1 MSLRWDSS
9 RCLEVL
15 SVSNQNSHLSTFK
28 TIQDL
33 LSRGQ
38 CRLSRSQ
45 KRKEFISCC
54 TKIGTNLTFSRVE
67 FFLLR
72 NFWTICLHFLLQ
84 SAATLPTSSPIGCKR
99 NYSCLIEVI
108 EHGLTLEQPLDDV
121 VYVDLALC
129 HLQTGS
135 SPPCCPGVQHGW
147 PAALQGQPGPTQL
160 APTRFRELGSDWS
173 RPDPALWLV
182 QANLSSNWQKW
193 TLGLSARLPTPP
205 RLFANRNA
213 RGISETM
220 EKCRPLET
228 TTGLLCLNSW
238 EVLGFWHFS
247 RLFVQ
252 FWDSVWRSEAS
263 LEWPPGLEL
272 GPRENSRTEASR
284 LAIGRTKFTRPLSDF
299 GHTESGSIQ
308 ICSLEPIGS
317 GWKQRSMIAA
327 YENLGCKN
335 GQRKHKS
342 RFWSGSNNQIDKDQ
356 DRKMTGRPPR
366 QILPKGGKN
375 KIQPLKTC
383 SKAYFQFYHHR
394 APQRSFTWSTTAMVA
409 LQTLVN

>member
-1 MSLRWDSS
+1 MGLVQMSR
-9 RCLEVL
+9 
-15 SVSNQNSHLSTFK
+15 
-28 TIQDL
+28 
-33 LSRGQ
+33 
-38 CRLSRSQ
+38 
-45 KRKEFISCC
+45 
-54 TKIGTNLTFSRVE
+54 
-67 FFLLR
+67 
-72 NFWTICLHFLLQ
+72 
-84 SAATLPTSSPIGCKR
+84 
-99 NYSCLIEVI
+99 
-108 EHGLTLEQPLDDV
+108 DV
-121 VYVDLALC
+121 VWFESELTSVDLQNNPNPAVKRPMPFKWIAKEKRIHLLLHKNWHQLDIFKIWIFPVEEFLNHLPPLSITIRCNTPHFSPDWVQEELSFPDRSDRTWSHPRAAAGWCCLC
-129 HLQTGS
+129 WSRPLPS
-135 SPPCCPGVQHGW
+135 SNWLLLTSLPGVQHGW

-160 APTRFRELGSDWS
+160 APMRFRELGSDWS

-193 TLGLSARLPTPP
+193 ALGLSARLPTPP
-205 RLFANRNA
+205 RLFANQNV

-220 EKCRPLET
+220 EKYQPQET
-228 TTGLLCLNSW
+228 ILGLLCSTSW
-238 EVLGFWHFS
+238 DVLGFWRVS

-252 FWDSVWRSEAS
+252 FWVFVWRSEAS
-263 LEWPPGLEL
+263 LEWPPRLEL

-327 YENLGCKN
+327 YENLECKN

-342 RFWSGSNNQIDKDQ
+342 RFWSGRNNQIDKDQ

-383 SKAYFQFYHHR
+383 SKAYFQFYHPR
-394 APQRSFTWSTTAMVA
+394 APQRSSTWSTTAMVA
-409 LQTLVN
+409 LQILVN